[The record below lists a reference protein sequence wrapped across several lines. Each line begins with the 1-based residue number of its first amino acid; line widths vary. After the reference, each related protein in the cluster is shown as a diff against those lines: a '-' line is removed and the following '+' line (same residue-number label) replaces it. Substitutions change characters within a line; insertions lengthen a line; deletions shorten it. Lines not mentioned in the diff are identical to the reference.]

1 MDNAA
6 RRITA
11 KIEVFARDLPSDEFA
26 ALGLLLG
33 ADSIAAFARDLPLDG
48 LGGLRLLLGNDE
60 GVDAVSG
67 QSQSDL
73 MNATQ
78 SMQEMQMSFNLQYLA
93 LGGASQ
99 RENQGYPDLSDLMHA
114 RFRTVQEAV
123 RFIR

>member
-1 MDNAA
+1 MDSAA

-11 KIEVFARDLPSDEFA
+11 KIEVFAKDLPPDEFA

-33 ADSIAAFARDLPLDG
+33 ADSIAAFARDLPPDG
-48 LGGLRLLLGNDE
+48 IGAIRLLLGNDD
-60 GVDAVSG
+60 GAVTGSN
-67 QSQSDL
+67 QSQSGL

-78 SMQEMQMSFNLQYLA
+78 SMQETQMSFNLQCMQ
-93 LGGASQ
+93 LGAPFQQG
-99 RENQGYPDLSDLMHA
+99 NQGYPDLSDLMNA